1 MPIIKKELAQK
12 NFTVHKNLCPRNAA
26 NRATNIVASCLYLV
40 RGTTNIKN
48 HKLINGVSSSVTCSL
63 NKIQEQIFLEANIIY
78 FATKAEI
85 VWAETEDYEIYKKY
99 GTGHWEQS

>member
-48 HKLINGVSSSVTCSL
+48 HKLIKGG
-63 NKIQEQIFLEANIIY
+63 IQQCYMFSEQNL
-78 FATKAEI
+78 
-85 VWAETEDYEIYKKY
+85 
-99 GTGHWEQS
+99 GTDFPGGQYNLFCHKS